1 MTSNES
7 AINRDHTMVTVI
19 PDDLK
24 KLARL
29 VVRGFYAREDILI
42 IDMLVRHH
50 CMREDDISNLL
61 KFDKKL
67 VRAKVASL
75 KKDKLIQEKQRMET
89 RTDDPTK
96 VEKMNCYFIN
106 YKIFVNVVK
115 YKLSHMLSKL
125 ETSERDAASRSSFKC
140 NSCMKT
146 YTDLEVIELI
156 DNFTTGD
163 MKCNHCGSVVLE
175 DEAAGP
181 QSDSRQSLAKFNQ
194 QMEILFKILQ
204 SVENIKLDPSVLE
217 PEPVDFGDE
226 NGEKRVQ
233 AAAKIPEGGGKWSG
247 EATRGHGFGSGEQ
260 DIKID
265 FGDDKSKTK
274 DVPKDVPIW
283 ITQST
288 VEGVEG
294 LNDSNF
300 SSSDANLASS
310 SLTQQSASSSS
321 KLAIEDDDEI
331 TRLLL
336 QHEKKNSANATAA
349 NSINAQE
356 QSASDKSDDS
366 DMEDVTTGIGGSANK
381 VDTMVS
387 SDDDAD
393 GIPTVRVG
401 SEEIT
406 LTDVNEDIINRMTAE
421 EKERYTQTFQD
432 FYSHMYD

>member
-1 MTSNES
+1 MTSVEN
-7 AINRDHTMVTVI
+7 NRDATGMVTVI

-89 RTDDPTK
+89 RTDDPSK

-146 YTDLEVIELI
+146 FTDLEVIELI
-156 DNFTTGD
+156 DNYTTGD
-163 MKCNHCGSVVLE
+163 MKCNHCGSMVLE

-204 SVENIKLDPSVLE
+204 SVENIQLDPSVLE

-226 NGEKRVQ
+226 NGERRMQ
-233 AAAKIPEGGGKWSG
+233 AAAKIPEGGVGNWSG
-247 EATRGHGFGSGEQ
+247 EATRGKGFRTEEQ

-265 FGDDKSKTK
+265 FGDDQGKSGAGK

-288 VEGVEG
+288 VEGVDMI
-294 LNDSNF
+294 NDF
-300 SSSDANLASS
+300 PSSD
-310 SLTQQSASSSS
+310 SLTQQQQSAVGSSSS

-336 QHEKKNSANATAA
+336 QHEKKNSANAAAA
-349 NSINAQE
+349 NSINAGSQE
-356 QSASDKSDDS
+356 QNSASDKSDDS
-366 DMEDVTTGIGGSANK
+366 DMEDVTTANK
-381 VDTMVS
+381 VDTMAS

-421 EKERYTQTFQD
+421 EKERYTQIFQD